1 MDDDKGLKRKGR
13 ERIIPKFSDAG
24 RIIVTGYDTGLPL
37 DDVATALK
45 NHFSRCGM
53 ITDVSIPLD
62 SAKNYKILQRC
73 GYIYFVGEG
82 AVDKALQLNGSDMG
96 GRNVSVEAYPYDED
110 ANDMVLVRVEGYDTS
125 LSKTDLKTA
134 LSDHFSSYGYLKEF
148 YIIEGSAGAMIYG
161 KDVADKVTELNGSHM
176 GGHKLAVR
184 VTAKPRIPTVHR
196 RQHRQRPPPTLPAL
210 PEYQ

>member
-1 MDDDKGLKRKGR
+1 MERESWRKGLKRKGR

-110 ANDMVLVRVEGYDTS
+110 AND
-125 LSKTDLKTA
+125 
-134 LSDHFSSYGYLKEF
+134 
-148 YIIEGSAGAMIYG
+148 SAGAMIYG

-196 RQHRQRPPPTLPAL
+196 RQHRQRPPPTLP
-210 PEYQ
+210 